1 MSMVLT
7 ERRGSVTILTLNN
20 PAQYNALAGSLLSE
34 LSRALDVAIADS
46 AVRAILLTGA
56 GKGFCAGAQLGGG
69 NTFEAGEQI
78 GDHMRASIN
87 PVIEKM
93 RGSPTPIVVA
103 VNGPAA
109 GAGVGIAL
117 AGDIVIAARS
127 ARFILSFVRL
137 GAALDAGTSLLLQRS
152 IGVARARALAL
163 LGQPLA
169 CRKGRAVGSDLENGG
184 RCGSPERGACDRAS
198 ARRRSAGQHGADQEP
213 DRRGMECIAG
223 SRRSTTRPR
232 HNRAPSARRICA
244 KAPPPLSRNVR
255 PALPADKA
263 LAGGGFLMGH
273 RARNAGFR
281 FSMNAVRPSI

>member
-1 MSMVLT
+1 MSMVLS

-20 PAQYNALAGSLLSE
+20 PAQYNALGGSLLGD
-34 LSRALDVAIADS
+34 LNGAIDAALADP

-78 GDHMRASIN
+78 GDNMRRSIN
-87 PVIEKM
+87 PLIEKLH
-93 RGSPTPIVVA
+93 GSPKPIVVA

-137 GAALDAGTSLLLQRS
+137 GAALDAGTSLFLQRS

-163 LGQPLA
+163 TGQPLHA
-169 CRKGRAVGSDLENGG
+169 EQAEQWGLIWKTVEDADLMTEALAVAQGLADGPPVSIGLIKAQLEAGWDA
-184 RCGSPERGACDRAS
+184 SLASTLDDEAS
-198 ARRRSAGQHGADQEP
+198 AQSRAFATEDLREGAAAFVQ
-213 DRRGMECIAG
+213 
-223 SRRSTTRPR
+223 
-232 HNRAPSARRICA
+232 
-244 KAPPPLSRNVR
+244 KR
-255 PALPADKA
+255 PA
-263 LAGGGFLMGH
+263 
-273 RARNAGFR
+273 R
-281 FSMNAVRPSI
+281 FTGR